1 MDLDSPCSCDD
12 GWLSDSYNKKYP
24 CGCPLG
30 DKWCKETGYM
40 GPVTVHLPKIVPF
53 KKPSKAF
60 TNAFFE
66 ISDWKTT
73 FKETAETIKSL
84 PVSQEVVPEVT
95 VELLPEPGHRKFK
108 KKLE

>member
-1 MDLDSPCSCDD
+1 MGNEDCTCDD

-40 GPVTVHLPKIVPF
+40 GPVTVHLPKVIPF
-53 KKPSKAF
+53 KKPSKEKLELVNSF
-60 TNAFFE
+60 KVD
-66 ISDWKTT
+66 DWKVT
-73 FKETAETIKSL
+73 FKETETTR
-84 PVSQEVVPEVT
+84 PVTQEVT